1 MIHACL
7 DSLEEVLNA
16 SNPHHGGGITKGRTI
31 GDSKWIGL
39 LCPMDEFYIYGM

>member
-7 DSLEEVLNA
+7 DSLEEVLNTG
-16 SNPHHGGGITKGRTI
+16 NHHHTGGLPRGRTT

-39 LCPMDEFYIYGM
+39 LCPMDEFFIYGT